1 MDTFDFFLVCDEC
14 KKELPTG
21 FFEGDNDICFDC
33 KIVQDVD
40 KLNIHDWKSIL
51 SIDIGIDHLGLSLSH
66 IDSEYNF
73 REVVWIKLINIQN
86 FECEDS
92 CPLQHEKTIT
102 DWISHVIFK
111 YKDVFTI
118 ADKILIERQ
127 PPLGLIAVE
136 QVLFYICR
144 DKAELIHPNS
154 VHSFFGMRNLDY
166 NGRKE
171 VSIRISKNILKKFQE
186 ILKQYDREHDISDS
200 VLMTL
205 FWTKKER
212 ERLKL
217 LKLNIKRK
225 LAMKKINIGTG
236 VNLNDFFDMY
246 RFIPNKNE
254 LPINTEPMWCE
265 EEK

>member
-1 MDTFDFFLVCDEC
+1 MDTLDFFLICEEC
-14 KKELPTG
+14 HKELPIG
-21 FFEGDNDICFDC
+21 FFEDDICFDC
-33 KIVQDVD
+33 KVVKDVD

-66 IDSEYNF
+66 IDNEYNF

-86 FECEDS
+86 FECEEN

-102 DWISHVIFK
+102 DWISHVVLK
-111 YKDVFTI
+111 YKDVFTV

-144 DKAELIHPNS
+144 DKAELVHPIS
-154 VHSFFGMRNLDY
+154 VHSFFGMGHLDY

-171 VSIRISKNILKKFQE
+171 LSVRLTKNVLKKFQD
-186 ILKQYDREHDISDS
+186 ILKKYDREHDITDS
-200 VLMTL
+200 VLIAI

-212 ERLKL
+212 ERLRL

-225 LAMKKINIGTG
+225 MAMRKINNEGRT
-236 VNLNDFFDMY
+236 LNDFFDMY
-246 RFIPNKNE
+246 RFIPDKNE
-254 LPINTEPMWCE
+254 IPIITAPMWCE
-265 EEK
+265 PEENKI

>member
-14 KKELPTG
+14 KKELSTG

-33 KIVQDVD
+33 KVVKDVD

-111 YKDVFTI
+111 YKDV
-118 ADKILIERQ
+118 R
-127 PPLGLIAVE
+127 V
-136 QVLFYICR
+136 
-144 DKAELIHPNS
+144 
-154 VHSFFGMRNLDY
+154 
-166 NGRKE
+166 
-171 VSIRISKNILKKFQE
+171 
-186 ILKQYDREHDISDS
+186 
-200 VLMTL
+200 
-205 FWTKKER
+205 
-212 ERLKL
+212 
-217 LKLNIKRK
+217 
-225 LAMKKINIGTG
+225 
-236 VNLNDFFDMY
+236 
-246 RFIPNKNE
+246 FIPFNIRLIGLFE
-254 LPINTEPMWCE
+254 DDINDAHYIFVCIQYENLQFIE
-265 EEK
+265 G